1 MGLVS
6 LIAHVYYQ
14 EIDDIAHDSGRDT
27 KGVPKVGAF
36 IPCCDGQIGI
46 TKRTVPMH
54 LSIVLD
60 ALIVCTRTM
69 WIDSQEIK
77 RSGGSSFGLQRNNIS
92 IAWHCHSKGLQVINV
107 KIACVIAF
115 LDFISID

>member
-60 ALIVCTRTM
+60 ALIVCTVR
-69 WIDSQEIK
+69 ELC
-77 RSGGSSFGLQRNNIS
+77 GLIHRK
-92 IAWHCHSKGLQVINV
+92 SKGLVAPHLAYSEITYQSLGT
-107 KIACVIAF
+107 VIAKVCK
-115 LDFISID
+115 